1 MTEQEQNS
9 LSLVRAAAE
18 RGVPEAQALYGQ
30 MLLDGKLVDR
40 APAAALQWFERAAR
54 RGNVMAINMVGRCLD
69 QGWGVARS
77 PRLAM
82 KWFRKAADM
91 GLDWGMYNLAT
102 LLTLG
107 EDGVPKDRATA
118 LQLFRRAAEMGH
130 VKSINIIG
138 GFYEDGWEVEQ
149 SREKAREFYQMAAK
163 GGDFRGMFN
172 YARMLVGEGDVMGAL
187 YWLKQVEETATPAF
201 MQKMRGYLLESRVQ
215 ALRDFA
221 ATIEE
226 VHVAAAMSAV
236 SEPTAAGATV

>member
-1 MTEQEQNS
+1 MTEEEQNT

-40 APAAALQWFERAAR
+40 TPAAALQWFERAAR
-54 RGNVMAINMVGRCLD
+54 QGNAMAINMVGRCLD

-82 KWFRKAADM
+82 RWFQKAADM

-102 LLTLG
+102 LLALG
-107 EDGVPKDRATA
+107 EDGVPKDRVMA
-118 LQLFRRAAEMGH
+118 LQLYRRAAEMGH

-149 SREKAREFYQMAAK
+149 SRERAREFYQQAAK
-163 GGDFRGMFN
+163 GGDFRGKFN
-172 YARMLVGEGDVMGAL
+172 YARMLVEEGDLMGAL

-201 MQKMRGYLLESRVQ
+201 MQKMRKYLLESPVQ
-215 ALRDFA
+215 GLQEFG

-226 VHVAAAMSAV
+226 VDVPAAMSAT
-236 SEPTAAGATV
+236 SEPTAAGAKV